1 MFSILMINAN
11 ISQGYSCGAN
21 CKKQQQLPEKKK
33 LPLRGSQCIS
43 NDKIKLIENTFQ
55 LFNPFLHSSVGKVS
69 LKILIN
75 G

>member
-1 MFSILMINAN
+1 VWCELQKAT
-11 ISQGYSCGAN
+11 AVVR
-21 CKKQQQLPEKKK
+21 KKK